1 MAKKPENGKQRH
13 STAAKFKTA
22 EELQERLEWYFSQC
36 DEEGKLYT
44 EAGMAVFLGTA
55 VSTLDD
61 WWRGRRSEHLQETIR
76 MAYTRIAEQ
85 IASGPRYSDRQMV
98 SYRIFQLK
106 QEKFG
111 GYQDKI
117 EAKSDLNVNV
127 KMGKNME
134 ESDFA

>member
-1 MAKKPENGKQRH
+1 MY
-13 STAAKFKTA
+13 KTS
-22 EELQERLEWYFSQC
+22 L
-36 DEEGKLYT
+36 
-44 EAGMAVFLGTA
+44 
-55 VSTLDD
+55 
-61 WWRGRRSEHLQETIR
+61 I
-76 MAYTRIAEQ
+76 
-85 IASGPRYSDRQMV
+85 V
-98 SYRIFQLK
+98 SYRIFLLK

>member
-22 EELQERLEWYFSQC
+22 EELQERLERYFSQC

-44 EAGMAVFLGTA
+44 EAG
-55 VSTLDD
+55 TLDD
-61 WWRGRRSEHLQETIR
+61 WWRGRRSEHLQETIW

-85 IASGPRYSDRQMV
+85 IASDPRYSDRQMV
-98 SYRIFQLK
+98 SYRIFLLK

>member
-1 MAKKPENGKQRH
+1 M
-13 STAAKFKTA
+13 
-22 EELQERLEWYFSQC
+22 ERAQKRAFAGNHP
-36 DEEGKLYT
+36 DGLY
-44 EAGMAVFLGTA
+44 
-55 VSTLDD
+55 
-61 WWRGRRSEHLQETIR
+61 QN
-76 MAYTRIAEQ
+76 
-85 IASGPRYSDRQMV
+85 RYSDRQMV
-98 SYRIFQLK
+98 SYRIFLLK

>member
-1 MAKKPENGKQRH
+1 M
-13 STAAKFKTA
+13 
-22 EELQERLEWYFSQC
+22 ERAQKRAF
-36 DEEGKLYT
+36 
-44 EAGMAVFLGTA
+44 AGN
-55 VSTLDD
+55 
-61 WWRGRRSEHLQETIR
+61 HP
-76 MAYTRIAEQ
+76 AYTRIAEQ
-85 IASGPRYSDRQMV
+85 IASDPRYSDRQMV
-98 SYRIFQLK
+98 SYRIFLLK